1 MQYSYLIKKY
11 SKHLCGKIDLEDLAI
26 TLVDEFLPMFTA
38 QGVRNLA
45 KKEVD
50 ISILS
55 TVT

>member
-1 MQYSYLIKKY
+1 M
-11 SKHLCGKIDLEDLAI
+11 DFEDLAI
-26 TLVDEFLPMFTA
+26 TLVDEFSPMFTS

-50 ISILS
+50 ISILR